1 MRLNYSKYY
10 QNGEATIETNT
21 EEAQKMWGSGRSPCI
36 GSLSFQLASGGLGYR
51 WWPGGPESLG
61 AKGSYH
67 RHLQLLPW
75 ARGPKKMPHFIEV
88 R

>member
-1 MRLNYSKYY
+1 MWLNYSKYY

-21 EEAQKMWGSGRSPCI
+21 EEAQKMWGSSRSPCI
-36 GSLSFQLASGGLGYR
+36 GSLSLQLASGGLGYR

-61 AKGSYH
+61 ANGSYH
-67 RHLQLLPW
+67 RYLQLLPW
-75 ARGPKKMPHFIEV
+75 ARGPKKMLHFIEV